1 MSTLQTRPPPAGT
14 TAWQSD
20 ETEPA
25 GPIARIVAASV
36 ARGLVGA
43 LALTLGVFAGAA
55 EHVITGS
62 ALLAFAAGW
71 TMLAVLSIRMTNQ
84 PQRWAIV
91 PAAAMGVVGAALL
104 LVAPGDK
111 VLRFM
116 GWVWP
121 IPVLAL
127 AAWIV
132 VGSRRHL
139 QSRTRT
145 WLLYPIAAFLA
156 GGAVG

>member
-1 MSTLQTRPPPAGT
+1 MHKGAGMTTLQTRPAPAGM
-14 TAWQSD
+14 TAR
-20 ETEPA
+20 ENEEPKPT

-36 ARGLVGA
+36 ATGLVGA
-43 LALTLGVFAGAA
+43 LVLTLGVFGGAA

-84 PQRWAIV
+84 PQRWALV
-91 PAAAMGVVGAALL
+91 PAAAMGVVGAALVL
-104 LVAPGDK
+104 FAPGDK
-111 VLRFM
+111 ALRFM

-127 AAWIV
+127 AGWIAL
-132 VGSRRHL
+132 GSRRHL
-139 QSRTRT
+139 QSRTRP
-145 WLLYPIAAFLA
+145 WLLYPIAAF
-156 GGAVG
+156 

>member
-1 MSTLQTRPPPAGT
+1 MSILQTRPTYPAGM
-14 TAWQSD
+14 TAWQTED
-20 ETEPA
+20 PEPA

-36 ARGLVGA
+36 ATGLVGA
-43 LALTLGVFAGAA
+43 LVLTLGVFGGGA

-71 TMLAVLSIRMTNQ
+71 TMLAALSIRMTNQ

-104 LVAPGDK
+104 SFAPGDK

-127 AAWIV
+127 AVWITLA
-132 VGSRRHL
+132 SRRHL
-139 QSRTRT
+139 HSR
-145 WLLYPIAAFLA
+145 
-156 GGAVG
+156 

>member
-14 TAWQSD
+14 TAWQS
-20 ETEPA
+20 EEPEPA

-36 ARGLVGA
+36 ATGLVGS
-43 LALTLGVFAGAA
+43 LVLTLGVFAGAA

-71 TMLAVLSIRMTNQ
+71 TVLAVLSIRMTNQ

-104 LVAPGDK
+104 GFAPGDK

-127 AAWIV
+127 AVWITLA
-132 VGSRRHL
+132 SRHQL
-139 QSRTRT
+139 QTRTRT
-145 WLLYPIAAFLA
+145 WLLY
-156 GGAVG
+156 